1 MRRISVLGLLAN
13 ASALALLGLTAVAL
27 AGPSVPA
34 TLGGVIIPGLGSSS
48 SVMSGLL
55 DTLSPITLSSG
66 SLLYPIFSFI
76 TTIVSG
82 AVTSG
87 SELVGYILSTDL
99 SSIDFTSMTSQS
111 GGVPIYTV
119 SGSSAYVASELF
131 FRASPNVSIPEPNGI
146 AVVVT
151 AVAGIATLLRRRKLR
166 RGPRREIG

>member
-1 MRRISVLGLLAN
+1 MRRISMLGLLAN

-34 TLGGVIIPGLGSSS
+34 TLSGLIIPDLGSSGS
-48 SVMSGLL
+48 LVSGFL
-55 DTLSPITLSSG
+55 DTLSPITLPSG
-66 SLLYPIFSFI
+66 SVLYPVFSFFTSI
-76 TTIVSG
+76 ISG
-82 AVTSG
+82 VVTSG

-99 SSIDFTSMTSQS
+99 SAIDFSPLVSQS

-119 SGSSAYVASELF
+119 SGSSAYVASELLF
-131 FRASPNVSIPEPNGI
+131 QASPNLNIPEPNGI

-166 RGPRREIG
+166 RDRAIE